1 MHSNT
6 SIPMHEFMHAP
17 MEDRMKTLAIL
28 SRKGGTG
35 KTTLA
40 VHLSVAASLA
50 GHTTVLIDL
59 DPQAS
64 ACKWSDIRQADAPD
78 VISAHEYSLPEILHK
93 ADNIGVDLVILDTPP
108 KSDCL
113 ETAGV
118 SDYALI
124 PCRPAIFDLQAIEST
139 IKIAEIAGIPS
150 SVVMNFVIPQST
162 MLIEARRA
170 VKGYNTNCAPVTLGQ
185 RVAFSHALIDGK
197 AVQEF
202 SPNSK
207 ASSEINALYK
217 YIAKQME
224 I

>member
-1 MHSNT
+1 
-6 SIPMHEFMHAP
+6 
-17 MEDRMKTLAIL
+17 MKTLAIL

-40 VHLSVAASLA
+40 VHLSVAATLA

-64 ACKWSDIRQADAPD
+64 ACKWSDIRHADAPA
-78 VISAHEYSLPEILHK
+78 VISAHEARLPEVLHK
-93 ADNIGVDLVILDTPP
+93 AEHNGVDLAILDTPP
-108 KSDCL
+108 KSDSL
-113 ETAGV
+113 DTAEV
-118 SDYALI
+118 SDFALI
-124 PCRPAIFDLQAIEST
+124 PCRPAIFDLQAIGST
-139 IKIAEIAGIPS
+139 MKIVHMADVAS
-150 SVVMNFVIPQST
+150 SIVLNFVHPQST

-170 VKGYNTNCAPVTLGQ
+170 VKGYNTDCAPVTLGQ

-202 SPNSK
+202 NPKSK
-207 ASSEINALYK
+207 ASTEITALYK
-217 YIAKQME
+217 YVAKQME

>member
-1 MHSNT
+1 
-6 SIPMHEFMHAP
+6 
-17 MEDRMKTLAIL
+17 MKTLAIL

-40 VHLSVAASLA
+40 VHLSVAATLA

-64 ACKWSDIRQADAPD
+64 ACKWSDIRQADSPV
-78 VISAHEYSLPEILHK
+78 VISAHEARLPEVLHK
-93 ADNIGVDLVILDTPP
+93 AEQNGVDLAILDTPP
-108 KSDCL
+108 KSDSL
-113 ETAGV
+113 DTAEV
-118 SDYALI
+118 SDFALI
-124 PCRPAIFDLQAIEST
+124 PCRPAIFDLQAIGST
-139 IKIAEIAGIPS
+139 MKIVKMADVPS
-150 SVVMNFVIPQST
+150 RVVLNFVHPQST

-170 VKGYNTNCAPVTLGQ
+170 VKGYNTHCAPVTLGQ

-202 SPNSK
+202 NPKSK
-207 ASSEINALYK
+207 ASTEMNALYK
-217 YIAKQME
+217 FVAKQME

>member
-1 MHSNT
+1 
-6 SIPMHEFMHAP
+6 MHAP

-40 VHLSVAASLA
+40 VHLSVAATLA

-64 ACKWSDIRQADAPD
+64 ACKWSDIRQTDAPA
-78 VISAHEYSLPEILHK
+78 VISAHEARLPEVLHK
-93 ADNIGVDLVILDTPP
+93 AEQNGVDLAILDTPP
-108 KSDCL
+108 KSDSL
-113 ETAGV
+113 DTAEA
-118 SDYALI
+118 SDFALI
-124 PCRPAIFDLQAIEST
+124 PCRPAIFDLQAIGST
-139 IKIAEIAGIPS
+139 MKIVKMADVQS
-150 SVVMNFVIPQST
+150 SVVLNFVHPQST

-170 VKGYNTNCAPVTLGQ
+170 VKGYNTDCAPVTLGQ

-202 SPNSK
+202 NANSK
-207 ASSEINALYK
+207 ASAEINTLYK
-217 YIAKQME
+217 YIAKRME

>member
-1 MHSNT
+1 
-6 SIPMHEFMHAP
+6 
-17 MEDRMKTLAIL
+17 MKTLAIL

-40 VHLSVAASLA
+40 VNLAVAAERA

-64 ACKWSDIRQADAPD
+64 ACKWSDIRQDDAPT
-78 VISAHEYSLPEILHK
+78 VISAHEYSLPQILHK
-93 ADNIGVDLVILDTPP
+93 AENNGVTLVILDTPP

-113 ETAGV
+113 DTAGV
-118 SDYALI
+118 ADFAVI
-124 PCRPAIFDLQAIEST
+124 PCRPAIFDLQAIDST
-139 IKIAEIAGIPS
+139 IKIAEMAGIRS

-162 MLIEARRA
+162 MLLEAKRA
-170 VKGYNTNCAPVTLGQ
+170 VKNYNTDCAPVTLGQ

-202 SPNSK
+202 NPNSK
-207 ASSEINALYK
+207 ASTEIRALYA

>member
-1 MHSNT
+1 
-6 SIPMHEFMHAP
+6 
-17 MEDRMKTLAIL
+17 MKTLAIL

-40 VHLSVAASLA
+40 VHLSVAATLA

-64 ACKWSDIRQADAPD
+64 ACKWSDIRQTDAPA
-78 VISAHEYSLPEILHK
+78 VISAHEARLPEVLHK
-93 ADNIGVDLVILDTPP
+93 AEQNGVDLAILDTPP
-108 KSDCL
+108 KSDSL
-113 ETAGV
+113 DTAEA
-118 SDYALI
+118 SDFALI
-124 PCRPAIFDLQAIEST
+124 PCRPAIFDLQAIGST
-139 IKIAEIAGIPS
+139 MKIVKMADVQS
-150 SVVMNFVIPQST
+150 SVVLNFVHPQST

-170 VKGYNTNCAPVTLGQ
+170 VKGYNTDCAPVTLGQ

-202 SPNSK
+202 NANSK
-207 ASSEINALYK
+207 ASAEINTLYK
-217 YIAKQME
+217 YIAKRME

>member
-1 MHSNT
+1 
-6 SIPMHEFMHAP
+6 
-17 MEDRMKTLAIL
+17 MKTLAIL

-40 VHLSVAASLA
+40 VHLSVAATQA
-50 GHTTVLIDL
+50 GHTTALIDL

-64 ACKWSDIRQADAPD
+64 ACKWSEIRQLDAPT
-78 VISAHEYSLPEILHK
+78 VVSAHEYCLPDILHK
-93 ADNIGVDLVILDTPP
+93 VENNGVDLVILDTPP

-118 SDYALI
+118 SDFALI
-124 PCRPAIFDLQAIEST
+124 PCRPAILDLQAIGST
-139 IKIAEIAGIPS
+139 IKVAEIAGIRT

-162 MLIEARRA
+162 MLLEAKRA
-170 VKGYNTNCAPVTLGQ
+170 VKNYNAECAPVTLGQ
-185 RVAFSHALIDGK
+185 RVAFSHALVDGK

-202 SPNSK
+202 NPNSK
-207 ASSEINALYK
+207 ASAEIRALYT